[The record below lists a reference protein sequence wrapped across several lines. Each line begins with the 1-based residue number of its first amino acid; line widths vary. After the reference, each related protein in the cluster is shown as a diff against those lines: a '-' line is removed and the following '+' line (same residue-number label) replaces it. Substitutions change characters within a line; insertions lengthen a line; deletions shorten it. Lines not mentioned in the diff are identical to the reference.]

1 MNLEDE
7 YTLEWA
13 TQTAATLGL
22 PPQDSN
28 ESDQAFIDRVVS
40 YLVQN
45 PLDA

>member
-22 PPQDSN
+22 PPQDPD
-28 ESDQAFIDRVVS
+28 ESAEAFIDRVVS
-40 YLVQN
+40 YLVHSKA
-45 PLDA
+45 DA